1 MPAPILPLIEAVTHW
16 PERGALIGLDL
27 GTKTIGVAVSDPD
40 RRLATGV
47 ETIHRKA
54 FKADAARLL
63 AISGE
68 RNAVGFVLGLPI
80 NMDGSEGPRAQSTRA
95 FARNFSNLTGLAIA
109 LWDERLSTAAVER
122 ELIGMDVSRARRAE
136 VIDEHA
142 AMFILQGA
150 LDRLATA
157 ARGPLRMAVVISA
170 LLPVFLLIVLG
181 FILKRSLMRLDTQ
194 WHGLERLTYYV
205 LFPTLLIQTLVKAD
219 LSSVPVAG
227 VGGAL
232 MLSALAMSLLCL
244 ALRPVFSRWNI
255 DGPAFTSIFQGAT
268 RWQTYV
274 ALAVSSNLFGHTG
287 LALASVAMVAIIPL
301 VNVFSVSVLAHYA
314 APEKQSLRAIVMTVL
329 TNPLIWACAIGLAVN
344 VTHLPLP
351 QVWHDVAE
359 ALGRSS
365 LGIGLLVTGAGLQLA
380 GMFRPSLAA
389 SIAVLLKLI
398 LMPVLGVALA
408 LWFGIS
414 GSSLVIVAV
423 CSAVPTSSSAYV
435 LARQMGGDAPLLAQ
449 IITLQTILA
458 AVTMPIAIAL
468 VA

>member
-1 MPAPILPLIEAVTHW
+1 
-16 PERGALIGLDL
+16 
-27 GTKTIGVAVSDPD
+27 
-40 RRLATGV
+40 
-47 ETIHRKA
+47 
-54 FKADAARLL
+54 
-63 AISGE
+63 
-68 RNAVGFVLGLPI
+68 
-80 NMDGSEGPRAQSTRA
+80 
-95 FARNFSNLTGLAIA
+95 
-109 LWDERLSTAAVER
+109 
-122 ELIGMDVSRARRAE
+122 
-136 VIDEHA
+136 
-142 AMFILQGA
+142 
-150 LDRLATA
+150 
-157 ARGPLRMAVVISA
+157 MAVVISA

-181 FILKRSLMRLDTQ
+181 FILRRSLMRLDTQ

-232 MLSALAMSLLCL
+232 LLSALVMSLLCL
-244 ALRPVFSRWNI
+244 ALRPLFSRLGI

-301 VNVFSVSVLAHYA
+301 VNVLSVWVLAQYA
-314 APEKQSLRAIVMTVL
+314 SPEKPSVRTVVMTVVQ
-329 TNPLIWACAIGLAVN
+329 NPLIWACIIGIAVN
-344 VTHLPLP
+344 VAHLPLP
-351 QVWHDVAE
+351 KIWHDVAD

-365 LGIGLLVTGAGLQLA
+365 LGIGLLVTGAGLQLK
-380 GMFRPSLAA
+380 GLLRPSLAA
-389 SIAVLLKLI
+389 SVGVFLKLV
-398 LMPVLGVALA
+398 LMPVFAVALA

-423 CSAVPTSSSAYV
+423 CAAVPTSSSAYV

-458 AVTMPIAIAL
+458 ALTMPIVIAL
-468 VA
+468 VS

>member
-1 MPAPILPLIEAVTHW
+1 
-16 PERGALIGLDL
+16 
-27 GTKTIGVAVSDPD
+27 
-40 RRLATGV
+40 
-47 ETIHRKA
+47 
-54 FKADAARLL
+54 
-63 AISGE
+63 
-68 RNAVGFVLGLPI
+68 
-80 NMDGSEGPRAQSTRA
+80 
-95 FARNFSNLTGLAIA
+95 
-109 LWDERLSTAAVER
+109 
-122 ELIGMDVSRARRAE
+122 
-136 VIDEHA
+136 
-142 AMFILQGA
+142 
-150 LDRLATA
+150 
-157 ARGPLRMAVVISA
+157 MAVVISA

-181 FILKRSLMRLDTQ
+181 FVLKRSLMRLDTQ

-205 LFPTLLIQTLVKAD
+205 LFPTLLIQTLVQAD

-232 MLSALAMSLLCL
+232 LLAALVMSLLCL
-244 ALRPVFSRWNI
+244 ALRPLFSRWKI

-268 RWQTYV
+268 RWQTFV

-301 VNVFSVSVLAHYA
+301 VNVLSVWVLAQYA
-314 APEKQSLRAIVMTVL
+314 SPEKQSVRAIVMTVVQ
-329 TNPLIWACAIGLAVN
+329 NPLIWACAIGLAVN
-344 VTHLPLP
+344 VTHVPLP
-351 QVWHDVAE
+351 KLWHDVAD

-365 LGIGLLVTGAGLQLA
+365 LGIGLLVTGAGLHLE
-380 GMFRPSLAA
+380 GLLRPSLAA
-389 SIAVLLKLI
+389 SVAVFLKLV

-458 AVTMPIAIAL
+458 AITMPIAIAL
-468 VA
+468 VT